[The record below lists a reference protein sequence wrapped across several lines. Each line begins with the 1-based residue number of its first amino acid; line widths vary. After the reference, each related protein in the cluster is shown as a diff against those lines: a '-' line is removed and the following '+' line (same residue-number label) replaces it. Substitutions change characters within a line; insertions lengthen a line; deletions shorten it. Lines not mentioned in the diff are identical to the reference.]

1 MSKIFVNRNEA
12 FISIYYKL
20 YKHKV
25 EHTMSDLI
33 KYAVEFVGT
42 FLFLSTIVATG
53 QPILIAIALLLVI
66 LIGGG
71 ISGGHFNPAVSVMF
85 YAKGA
90 LTSQDLLA
98 YICAQVLGGLAALA
112 AYLALVKP
120 ATPVVV

>member
-1 MSKIFVNRNEA
+1 MHGFGFRSRTRPASAPSVLHVCMWAVHPRMPIHTDHAAPAAKPVN
-12 FISIYYKL
+12 
-20 YKHKV
+20 
-25 EHTMSDLI
+25 
-33 KYAVEFVGT
+33 G
-42 FLFLSTIVATG
+42 TIVATG